1 MMQTSAVRR
10 AGSGH
15 GDAPLIIQGEGAKPG
30 EVPTDENQST
40 GLERFELLGRLQGV
54 DVFDMKPL
62 DASRAGTVKDP
73 IVVQSLVSC
82 PPFGLF
88 GRASMLIA
96 CLFVTVPVPCRR
108 LHRLAFWF
116 ARHPLDTPAE
126 RARASQMP

>member
-88 GRASMLIA
+88 GRA
-96 CLFVTVPVPCRR
+96 
-108 LHRLAFWF
+108 
-116 ARHPLDTPAE
+116 
-126 RARASQMP
+126 